1 MILYEKKR
9 ILLIEDCNKHANET
23 EKLLDEMKDKYS
35 IECKVFPYL
44 TQNGNTREQQGVK
57 IKEYILNEID
67 KKSFDI
73 LMIDMLLGGDS
84 AEDPLGL
91 EVVKDSFKELKDKKI
106 KIFIYTELSSDCL
119 DVIKKYNKTIGNCL
133 NIIMKP
139 DMRGLDNRV
148 DCTGEKRKAIINK
161 NDDKCIK
168 NLCTYKEKFLCDM
181 KNAFFELRDNNE

>member
-1 MILYEKKR
+1 MILHDKKK
-9 ILLIEDCNKHANET
+9 ILLIEDCNEHANKTKE
-23 EKLLDEMKDKYS
+23 LLDEMKDMYS

-44 TQNGNTREQQGVK
+44 KQNGNTREQQGVK
-57 IKEYILNEID
+57 IKKYLLNEID

-91 EVVKDSFKELKDKKI
+91 EVVKGSYKELKDKKI
-106 KIFIYTELSSDCL
+106 KIFVYTELSSDCL

-139 DMRGLDNRV
+139 DMQVLDNRV
-148 DCTGEKRKAIINK
+148 DCAGEKRKAITNK
-161 NDDKCIK
+161 NDDNCIK
-168 NLCTYKEKFLCDM
+168 NRCTHKEKFLCDM
-181 KNAFFELRDNNE
+181 KCAFFELRDNNE